1 MVEIFP
7 HKIKNSE
14 AKHKYVIKEPTGKN
28 SQSGFQLGV
37 DLKKYLFNNDILE
50 KIDSKNQEHNLYK
63 LKSDYKVVLSE
74 NIKSFLNYQYVP
86 ENFDVV
92 FSEIIKTNKFDL
104 KRSANRQH
112 NNHWVVELYDKCTSN
127 DLINISVDTDAK
139 LISFD
144 IILEHPRALAKDIF
158 EMPRQLIYFG
168 APGTGKSYSLNKDAH
183 IFDPKNIRRV
193 TFHPSL
199 LYNEFVGGFKPFPTN
214 DVNVPINYYYIPGTL
229 IKSLVDAI
237 KNPSQTYLIIIEEL
251 NRANVSAVFGEM
263 FQLLDRDS
271 GGRSQYP
278 IDISEDLK
286 LYLNQEIF
294 NNKNISDDL
303 LKEIKSI
310 LTNGLV
316 FPENLFIWATM
327 NNADQG
333 VMPLDTAFKRRW
345 SFKYFS
351 IDQAVDEDIFETF
364 CKVNLPNNQQIPWN
378 DIRVFI
384 NDLLSQLNVPEDKLL
399 GPYFISKKILT
410 SSNELLTEEFK
421 SKVLMYLFEDVGV
434 HFRNKI
440 FNLDVLRYSEVLK
453 QFDIQGINIF
463 NSNNLIED
471 KIINLKDNLDS

>member
-1 MVEIFP
+1 
-7 HKIKNSE
+7 
-14 AKHKYVIKEPTGKN
+14 
-28 SQSGFQLGV
+28 
-37 DLKKYLFNNDILE
+37 
-50 KIDSKNQEHNLYK
+50 
-63 LKSDYKVVLSE
+63 LSE

-104 KRSANRQH
+104 KRSANRLH
-112 NNHWVVELYDKCTSN
+112 NNQWVVELYDKCTSN

-278 IDISEDLK
+278 IDISED
-286 LYLNQEIF
+286 
-294 NNKNISDDL
+294 
-303 LKEIKSI
+303 
-310 LTNGLV
+310 
-316 FPENLFIWATM
+316 
-327 NNADQG
+327 
-333 VMPLDTAFKRRW
+333 
-345 SFKYFS
+345 
-351 IDQAVDEDIFETF
+351 
-364 CKVNLPNNQQIPWN
+364 
-378 DIRVFI
+378 
-384 NDLLSQLNVPEDKLL
+384 
-399 GPYFISKKILT
+399 
-410 SSNELLTEEFK
+410 
-421 SKVLMYLFEDVGV
+421 
-434 HFRNKI
+434 
-440 FNLDVLRYSEVLK
+440 
-453 QFDIQGINIF
+453 
-463 NSNNLIED
+463 
-471 KIINLKDNLDS
+471 